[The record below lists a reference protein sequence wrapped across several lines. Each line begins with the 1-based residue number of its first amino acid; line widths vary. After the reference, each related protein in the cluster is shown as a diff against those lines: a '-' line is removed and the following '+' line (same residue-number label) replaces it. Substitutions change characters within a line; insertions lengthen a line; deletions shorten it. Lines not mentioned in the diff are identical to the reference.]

1 MNKTQLERAKEI
13 EAELHDLR
21 RSLVKNNDM
30 RVFNLNGGCGMSF
43 NEADNFLS
51 NLETE
56 VKTYINKSISDR
68 IKALQIEFDQL

>member
-1 MNKTQLERAKEI
+1 MNKTQLERAKDI

-30 RVFNLNGGCGMSF
+30 RVFNFNGGCGMSF